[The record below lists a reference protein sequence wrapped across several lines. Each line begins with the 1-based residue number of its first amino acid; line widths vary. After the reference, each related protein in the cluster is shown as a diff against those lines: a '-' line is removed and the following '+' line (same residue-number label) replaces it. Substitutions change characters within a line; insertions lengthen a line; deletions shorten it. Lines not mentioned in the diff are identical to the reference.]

1 MTIEEFKAATKLM
14 IDRLMLGRADDA
26 AGEAKKLIEALR
38 DQRQFEPLV
47 EVAKVY
53 NANAPYDADIAIW
66 LAQGL
71 IELRKAE
78 DARVLLVDIAAKAL
92 ATPPREYIEAKG
104 LLGRS
109 WKQTFFDAPDKSSD
123 HAKEAISN
131 SLMEYKACYD
141 AVPGGSAWAA
151 GNLLALSDFARRHG
165 IAIAADVEP
174 RALALKVLT
183 ALDATP
189 IGKRDNWYHAS
200 RAEAYLAMGD
210 LDAAEMHIGA
220 YVRDTKTTAFALG
233 GTLRQFTEL
242 WQLDQQGERGHGI
255 VEALRAA
262 LLAKEGG
269 HLEMSSDQVRQSLDA
284 QRPPDSQLQ
293 KILGAGGLVKYD
305 WLLRG
310 LTTAQ
315 SVGVISHA
323 ASGRLGSGFLV
334 RGGDI
339 IPALG
344 DELIV
349 VTNAHVISDPPEGN
363 AIAFSDAIIAFEAV
377 DSKRVYEFIG
387 VLWQSPIRLL
397 DCVLLRLKE
406 QPAGLKPLAIAATI
420 QPIPRTDTAPRPRVY
435 VIGYPGGR
443 DLAFSIQDN
452 EILDHEAPPDGTPAD
467 PSIRFVQYRAPT
479 EPGSS
484 GSPVFDDSM
493 WRVIALHHAGSEAM
507 RKLNGKPG
515 TWAANEGIWIQSIAK
530 AAASANVKPAPGN

>member
-1 MTIEEFKAATKLM
+1 MTVEELKAAAKSMT
-14 IDRLMLGRADDA
+14 DRLVRERGDNT
-26 AGEAKKLIEALR
+26 AGAAKKLIEDLR
-38 DQRQFEPLV
+38 NQRQFEPLV
-47 EVAKVY
+47 EVATTY

-71 IELRKAE
+71 IELGKVE
-78 DARVLLVDIAAKAL
+78 DARILLVDIAAKAL
-92 ATPPREYIEAKG
+92 ATPPRAYIEAKG

-109 WKQTFFDAPDKSSD
+109 WKQTFFDAPDKSSA

-131 SLMEYKACYD
+131 SLTEYKACYD
-141 AVPGGSAWAA
+141 AEPGGSAWAA

-165 IAIAADVEP
+165 IVAAADFEP
-174 RALALKVLT
+174 HALALKVLT

-210 LDAAEMHIGA
+210 LDAVEMHIGA
-220 YVRDTKTTAFALG
+220 YVRDAKTTAFALG

-242 WQLDQQGERGHGI
+242 WELDQQGERGHGI

-269 HLEMSSDQVRQSLDA
+269 RLEMSSDQVRESLDA
-284 QRPPDSQLQ
+284 PRPPDSQLQ

-305 WLLRG
+305 WLVKG

-323 ASGRLGSGFLV
+323 ASGRLGTGFLV
-334 RGGDI
+334 RGGDM

-349 VTNAHVISDPPEGN
+349 VTNAHVISDPPEPN
-363 AIAFSDAIIAFEAV
+363 AIVFSDAIIAFEAV
-377 DSKRVYEFIG
+377 DSKRSYEFTG
-387 VLWQSPIRLL
+387 VVWQSPIKKL
-397 DCVLLRLKE
+397 DCALLRLKE
-406 QPAGLKPLAIAATI
+406 QPAGIKPLAIAANI
-420 QPIPRTDTAPRPRVY
+420 APIPKTDAEARPRVY

-452 EILDHEAPPDGTPAD
+452 EMLDHEAPPEGLPAD
-467 PSIRFVQYRAPT
+467 PSACHVQYRAPT

-484 GSPVFDDSM
+484 GSPVFEAAQ
-493 WRVIALHHAGSEAM
+493 WRVIALHHAGAEAM

-515 TWAANEGIWIQSIAK
+515 TWAANEGIWIQSIVK
-530 AAASANVKPAPGN
+530 AAVSANVKPA

>member
-1 MTIEEFKAATKLM
+1 MTIEELKAAAKSM
-14 IDRLMLGRADDA
+14 IDRLMQGRADDTPD
-26 AGEAKKLIEALR
+26 EAKKLIGELR
-38 DQRQFEPLV
+38 DQRQFGPLV
-47 EVAKVY
+47 ELAKVY
-53 NANAPYDADIAIW
+53 NATAPYDAETATW

-71 IELRKAE
+71 IEVGKAE

-92 ATPPREYIEAKG
+92 ATPPRAYIEAKG

-109 WKQTFFDAPDKSSD
+109 WKQTFFDAADKSGG

-131 SLMEYKACYD
+131 SLKEYKAGYD
-141 AVPGGSAWAA
+141 AEPDGSGWAA
-151 GNLLALSDFARRHG
+151 VNLLALADFARRYG
-165 IAIAADVEP
+165 IAIAADIEA

-183 ALDATP
+183 ALDRTP
-189 IGKRDNWYHAS
+189 IGKRDNWYHAT

-210 LDAAEMHIGA
+210 LDAVEMHIGA
-220 YVRDTKTTAFALG
+220 FVRDTKTTAFALG

-269 HLEMSSDQVRQSLDA
+269 RLEMSSDQVRQSLDA
-284 QRPPDSQLQ
+284 QRPLDSQLQ

-305 WLLRG
+305 WLLKG

-323 ASGRLGSGFLV
+323 GSGRMGTGFLI

-339 IPALG
+339 MPALG
-344 DELIV
+344 DEMIV
-349 VTNAHVISDPPEGN
+349 VTNSHVISDPPEAS

-377 DSKRVYEFIG
+377 DSKRIYEFAG
-387 VLWQSPIRLL
+387 VLWNSPIANL
-397 DCVLLRLKE
+397 DCTLLRLKE
-406 QPAGLKPLAIAATI
+406 QPAGIKPLAIAANI
-420 QPIPRTDTAPRPRVY
+420 APIPKTDAEARPRVY

-452 EILDHEAPPDGTPAD
+452 DLLDHEAPPDGTPRD
-467 PSIRFVQYRAPT
+467 PNACFVQYRAPT

-484 GSPVFDDSM
+484 GSPVFEAAL
-493 WRVIALHHAGSEAM
+493 WRVIALHHAGAEAM

-515 TWAANEGIWIQSIAK
+515 TWAANEGIWIQSIVK
-530 AAASANVKPAPGN
+530 AAASANIKPTPAI

>member
-1 MTIEEFKAATKLM
+1 MTIEELKAAAKSM
-14 IDRLMLGRADDA
+14 IDRLMQGRADDTP
-26 AGEAKKLIEALR
+26 GEAKKLIEELR
-38 DQRQFEPLV
+38 NDRQFGPLV
-47 EVAKVY
+47 ELAKVY
-53 NANAPYDADIAIW
+53 NASAPYDAEIATW

-71 IELRKAE
+71 IELGKAE

-92 ATPPREYIEAKG
+92 ATPPRAYIEAKG

-109 WKQTFFDAPDKSSD
+109 WKQTFFDAPDKTSE

-141 AVPGGSAWAA
+141 AEPGSAWAA
-151 GNLLALSDFARRHG
+151 DNLLAISDFARRHG
-165 IAIAADVEP
+165 IAIAADIEP

-210 LDAAEMHIGA
+210 LDAVEMHIGA
-220 YVRDTKTTAFALG
+220 YVRDTRTTAFALG
-233 GTLRQFTEL
+233 GTLRQFIEL

-255 VEALRAA
+255 IEALRAA
-262 LLAKEGG
+262 LLAKQGG
-269 HLEMSSDQVRQSLDA
+269 RLEMSSDQVRQSLDT
-284 QRPPDSQLQ
+284 QRPPASQLQ

-305 WLLRG
+305 WLLKG

-323 ASGRLGSGFLV
+323 ASGRVGTGFLV

-377 DSKRVYEFIG
+377 DSKRSYEFTG
-387 VLWQSPIRLL
+387 VLWHSPIANL
-397 DCVLLRLKE
+397 DCALLRLKE
-406 QPAGLKPLAIAATI
+406 QPAGIKPLAIAANI
-420 QPIPRTDTAPRPRVY
+420 AAIPKTDAEARPRVY

-452 EILDHEAPPDGTPAD
+452 DLLDHEAPPDGTPRD
-467 PSIRFVQYRAPT
+467 PNACFVQYRAPT

-484 GSPVFDDSM
+484 GSPVFEAAL
-493 WRVIALHHAGSEAM
+493 WRVIALHHAGAEAM

-515 TWAANEGIWIQSIAK
+515 TWAANEGIWIQSIVK
-530 AAASANVKPAPGN
+530 AAASANIKPAPPI

>member
-1 MTIEEFKAATKLM
+1 MTIEELKAAAKST
-14 IDRLMLGRADDA
+14 IDRLTHERA
-26 AGEAKKLIEALR
+26 EARKLIASLR
-38 DQRQFEPLV
+38 DWRQFEALV
-47 EVAKVY
+47 ELAEVY
-53 NANAPYDADIAIW
+53 DANALYDAQIAVW
-66 LAQGL
+66 RAQGL
-71 IELRKAE
+71 IELGKAE
-78 DARVLLVDIAAKAL
+78 DARKLLVDIAARTP
-92 ATPPREYIEAKG
+92 ATPPGVYVEAKG

-109 WKQTFFDAPDKSSD
+109 WKQTFFDAPDKSS
-123 HAKEAISN
+123 KEAREAIGN
-131 SLMEYKACYD
+131 SLTQYKAAYD
-141 AVPGGSAWAA
+141 AEPGGSAYA
-151 GNLLALSDFARRHG
+151 GVNLVALSDFAGRHG
-165 IAIAADVEP
+165 IPTAAHVEP
-174 RALALKVLT
+174 RAWALKLLT

-189 IGKRDNWYHAS
+189 ADKRDNWYHAS
-200 RAEAYLAMGD
+200 RAEAYLAIGD

-220 YVRDTKTTAFALG
+220 YVRDKSTMAFALG

-269 HLEMSSDQVRQSLDA
+269 RLEMSSDQVRQSLDT

-305 WLLRG
+305 WLLKG

-323 ASGRLGSGFLV
+323 ATGRLGTGFLV
-334 RGGDI
+334 RGGDV

-363 AIAFSDAIIAFEAV
+363 AIAFGDATIAFEAV
-377 DSKRVYEFIG
+377 DRKRSYEFTG
-387 VLWQSPIRLL
+387 VLWQSHIGNL
-397 DCVLLRLKE
+397 DCALLRLKE
-406 QPAGLKPLAIAATI
+406 QPASIKPLAIAANI
-420 QPIPRTDTAPRPRVY
+420 AAIPKTEGAARPRVY

-452 EILDHEAPPDGTPAD
+452 ELLDHEAPPDGTPAD
-467 PSIRFVQYRAPT
+467 PNACFVQYRAPT

-484 GSPVFDDSM
+484 GSPVFEAAL
-493 WRVIALHHAGSEAM
+493 WRVVALHHAGAENM
-507 RKLNGKPG
+507 RKLNGKSG
-515 TWAANEGIWIQSIAK
+515 TWAANEGIWIQSIIM
-530 AAASANVKPAPGN
+530 AAAAVDVKPAPAI

>member
-1 MTIEEFKAATKLM
+1 MTIEELKAAAKSM
-14 IDRLMLGRADDA
+14 IDRLMQGRADDTPD
-26 AGEAKKLIEALR
+26 EAKKLIGELR
-38 DQRQFEPLV
+38 DRRQFGPLV
-47 EVAKVY
+47 ELAKVY
-53 NANAPYDADIAIW
+53 NATAPYDAEVATW

-71 IELRKAE
+71 IEVGKVE

-92 ATPPREYIEAKG
+92 ATPPRAYLEAKG

-109 WKQTFFDAPDKSSD
+109 WKQTFFDIPDKSSA
-123 HAKEAISN
+123 HAKEAIAN
-131 SLMEYKACYD
+131 SLTEYKALYD
-141 AVPGGSAWAA
+141 AEPGGSAWAA
-151 GNLLALSDFARRHG
+151 VNLLALSDFARRYG
-165 IAIAADVEP
+165 IAIAAEIEP

-183 ALDATP
+183 TLDATP
-189 IGKRDNWYHAS
+189 IGKRDNWYHAT
-200 RAEAYLAMGD
+200 RAEAYLARGD
-210 LDAAEMHIGA
+210 LDSVEMHIGA

-262 LLAKEGG
+262 LLAKEGAR
-269 HLEMSSDQVRQSLDA
+269 LEMSSDQVRQSLDA

-305 WLLRG
+305 WLLKG

-315 SVGVISHA
+315 SVGVISHVA
-323 ASGRLGSGFLV
+323 RGRSGTGFLV
-334 RGGDI
+334 RGGDM

-349 VTNAHVISDPPEGN
+349 VTNAHVISDPPEPN
-363 AIAFSDAIIAFEAV
+363 AIEFSDAIITFEAV
-377 DSKRVYEFIG
+377 DSKRAYEFTG
-387 VLWQSPIRLL
+387 VLWQSPIRNL
-397 DCVLLRLKE
+397 DCTLLRLKE
-406 QPAGLKPLAIAATI
+406 QPVGVKPLAIATTI
-420 QPIPRTDTAPRPRVY
+420 QAIPKTDGATRPRVY

-452 EILDHEAPPDGTPAD
+452 EMLDHEAPPDGTPAD
-467 PSIRFVQYRAPT
+467 PGACFVQYRAPT

-484 GSPVFDDSM
+484 GSPVFDDSL
-493 WRVIALHHAGSEAM
+493 WRVIALHHAGAEAM

-515 TWAANEGIWIQSIAK
+515 TWAANEGIWIQSIVK
-530 AAASANVKPAPGN
+530 AAASATIKPPAS

>member
-1 MTIEEFKAATKLM
+1 MTIEELKAAAKSM
-14 IDRLMLGRADDA
+14 VDRLMQGRADDTP
-26 AGEAKKLIEALR
+26 GEAKKLIGELR
-38 DQRQFEPLV
+38 DWRQFELLV
-47 EVAKVY
+47 ELAKVY
-53 NANAPYDADIAIW
+53 NANAPYDAEIATW

-71 IELRKAE
+71 IELGKTE

-92 ATPPREYIEAKG
+92 ATPPRAYIEAKG

-123 HAKEAISN
+123 YAKEAISH
-131 SLMEYKACYD
+131 SLAEYKACYD
-141 AVPGGSAWAA
+141 AEPGGSAWAA
-151 GNLLALSDFARRHG
+151 GNLLALSDFAGRRG
-165 IAIAADVEP
+165 LAAAADIEP

-210 LDAAEMHIGA
+210 LDAVEMHIGA
-220 YVRDTKTTAFALG
+220 YVRDTRTTAFELG
-233 GTLRQFTEL
+233 STLRQFTEL
-242 WQLDQQGERGHGI
+242 WQLDQQGERSHGI

-269 HLEMSSDQVRQSLDA
+269 RLEMSSDQVRQSLDA
-284 QRPPDSQLQ
+284 QPPPASQLQ

-305 WLLRG
+305 WLQKG
-310 LTTAQ
+310 LATAQ
-315 SVGVISHA
+315 SVGVISHVA
-323 ASGRLGSGFLV
+323 RGRSGTGFLV

-349 VTNAHVISDPPEGN
+349 VTNAHVISDPLEPN
-363 AIAFSDAIIAFEAV
+363 AIAFGDAIIAFEAV
-377 DSKRVYEFIG
+377 DSKRSYEFTG
-387 VLWQSPIRLL
+387 VLWQSPIKNL
-397 DCVLLRLKE
+397 DCTLLRLKE
-406 QPAGLKPLAIAATI
+406 QPAGIKPLAISANISAIPKTDGAT
-420 QPIPRTDTAPRPRVY
+420 RPRVY

-452 EILDHEAPPDGTPAD
+452 EMLDHEAPPDGTPAD
-467 PSIRFVQYRAPT
+467 PGACFVQYRAPT

-493 WRVIALHHAGSEAM
+493 WRVIALHHAGAENM
-507 RKLNGKPG
+507 KKLNGKPG
-515 TWAANEGIWIQSIAK
+515 TWAANEGIWIQSIVK
-530 AAASANVKPAPGN
+530 AAASANVKPAPAV